1 MNQLRLAL
9 NVFEPDSILL
19 RQVYQEYQESSEQ
32 VQWFINQKR
41 SDLMEEF
48 SEHKRQYQRNLDD
61 NEEQMH
67 IAKEKS
73 MIVTTDLLDHSTRGY
88 DDSFLQYEKML
99 QKWNVGFIGQAG
111 IVRQTQNRQ
120 LLQQKLKSL
129 SEEIRPDIALALSDM
144 DSNMQGKWSQAVK
157 DKVARTTKK
166 LECLE
171 IKADGMESRSDL
183 F

>member
-1 MNQLRLAL
+1 
-9 NVFEPDSILL
+9 
-19 RQVYQEYQESSEQ
+19 
-32 VQWFINQKR
+32 
-41 SDLMEEF
+41 
-48 SEHKRQYQRNLDD
+48 
-61 NEEQMH
+61 
-67 IAKEKS
+67 

-129 SEEIRPDIALALSDM
+129 SEEIRSDIALALSDM

-166 LECLE
+166 LECFR
-171 IKADGMESRSDL
+171 D
-183 F
+183 